1 MLITLFHH
9 VTLKHSTVL
18 MIRIMVTQYG
28 TRMTTRQIQTHYGYW
43 FVHGSVSFFFLEY
56 VETMKELLFGMTT
69 AERNAVL
76 ARYTSRE
83 PKPLNSQFHERK
95 NKIDAVKTYEVNKAR
110 KETAPFPSGILK
122 QSFLM

>member
-1 MLITLFHH
+1 
-9 VTLKHSTVL
+9 
-18 MIRIMVTQYG
+18 MVTQYG

-43 FVHGSVSFFFLEY
+43 FVRGSVSFFFLEY
-56 VETMKELLFGMTT
+56 AETMKELLFGMTT

-76 ARYTSRE
+76 SKYTSRE
-83 PKPLNSQFHERK
+83 PKPLNSQFPERK
-95 NKIDAVKTYEVNKAR
+95 NKRDSVKTYEVNKAR

>member
-1 MLITLFHH
+1 
-9 VTLKHSTVL
+9 
-18 MIRIMVTQYG
+18 MVTQYG
-28 TRMTTRQIQTHYGYW
+28 TRMTTRQIQTHFSYW
-43 FVHGSVSFFFLEY
+43 FVHGSDSFLEY

-76 ARYTSRE
+76 SRYTSRE

-95 NKIDAVKTYEVNKAR
+95 NKGDAVETYEVNKAR